1 MLALPFDKLRES
13 PKGLY
18 GNFESSSR
26 TIAYILSGGERKEL
40 KENSERAWY

>member
-1 MLALPFDKLRES
+1 MLVLFFDKLRELL
-13 PKGLY
+13 KGLY

-26 TIAYILSGGERKEL
+26 TIVYIFSGGERKEL